1 MKLGKGDFQG
11 REELVRIRAR
21 GIQRQLCCMTLDEPG
36 AAVLGK
42 EPIRA
47 GEQVLG
53 YVTSANYGYS
63 VGKYI
68 IYGYLPRAYAA
79 VGTRVEV
86 EYFGRSYS
94 ATVARE
100 PLYDPEG
107 LKLGS
112 SR

>member
-1 MKLGKGDFQG
+1 MLG
-11 REELVRIRAR
+11 R
-21 GIQRQLCCMTLDEPG
+21 
-36 AAVLGK
+36 

-47 GEQVLG
+47 EDRILG
-53 YVTSANYGYS
+53 HVTSANYGYS

-68 IYGYLPRAYAA
+68 IYGYLPCTYAA

-100 PLYDPEG
+100 PLYHPEG
-107 LKLGS
+107 LQLG
-112 SR
+112 RCR